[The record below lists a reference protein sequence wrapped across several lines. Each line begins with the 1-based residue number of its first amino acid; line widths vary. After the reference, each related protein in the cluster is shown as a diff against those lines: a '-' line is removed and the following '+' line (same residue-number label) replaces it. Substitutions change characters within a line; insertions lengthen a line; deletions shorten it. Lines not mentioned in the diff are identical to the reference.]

1 MKNTVL
7 LIVVAFIITAQP
19 SPAMADY
26 GRFNNNDLGHPI
38 GWLFGA
44 VLVFFT
50 VQEWRDNERRRQ
62 KNSFL
67 NQERDENHD
76 Q

>member
-38 GWLFGA
+38 GWLFGFVMV
-44 VLVFFT
+44 VLCVREHYQ
-50 VQEWRDNERRRQ
+50 QEMRRQ

-67 NQERDENHD
+67 NQERGENHD
-76 Q
+76 R